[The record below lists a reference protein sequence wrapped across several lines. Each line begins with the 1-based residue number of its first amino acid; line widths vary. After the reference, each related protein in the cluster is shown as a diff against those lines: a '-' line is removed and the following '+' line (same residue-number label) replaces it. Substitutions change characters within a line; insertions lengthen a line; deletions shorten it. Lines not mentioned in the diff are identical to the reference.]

1 MRRDI
6 SNKKQKRK
14 YVITFVLLF
23 LLAIALYFVLHT
35 LHTGNDE
42 EKSSMQIKTLLATNL
57 SEAQNFNKAAKA
69 GEFTKDGKPQYS
81 LIFGKSVVIGD
92 SITEGLP
99 LYGFLTEEQSV
110 CEIGGSVMKSDEAIA
125 SAARLS
131 PEKAF
136 FSYGTNDMG
145 MYSGDTEGFIEQY
158 SSVIKKFMEMSPDT
172 EVYVNSIPKPSD
184 SRISS
189 GGYFYKWED
198 FNREIKA
205 MCERMD
211 IKYID
216 NTYILME
223 HPEFYGGDGI
233 HVSPAYYP
241 YWIEN
246 MIKGSM

>member
-1 MRRDI
+1 
-6 SNKKQKRK
+6 
-14 YVITFVLLF
+14 
-23 LLAIALYFVLHT
+23 
-35 LHTGNDE
+35 
-42 EKSSMQIKTLLATNL
+42 
-57 SEAQNFNKAAKA
+57 
-69 GEFTKDGKPQYS
+69 
-81 LIFGKSVVIGD
+81 
-92 SITEGLP
+92 
-99 LYGFLTEEQSV
+99 
-110 CEIGGSVMKSDEAIA
+110 
-125 SAARLS
+125 
-131 PEKAF
+131 
-136 FSYGTNDMG
+136 MG